1 MLRSISTLNRHLYDQ
16 SRQVADFA
24 EPRSP
29 ALIGPGAGR
38 AGEHEECGQSRSVED
53 GFGAWWLLPACPRG
67 RPYDGIMQSGA
78 IDVDSY
84 LTQVPEER
92 RAVLTEIRD
101 ACRRLLAGFA
111 ESMSYGMP
119 TYSRDGTAEIAW
131 ASQKRYISL
140 YVMRADVL
148 NAHRGQLS
156 GLDAG
161 KGCIRYRSPAAVD
174 FTVVHSMLTAVAA
187 SRGPVC

>member
-1 MLRSISTLNRHLYDQ
+1 MPHDQHVQVTAAYVLQAAAAHRVATGQVTVHRLVPRRPQPLSTGHL
-16 SRQVADFA
+16 
-24 EPRSP
+24 
-29 ALIGPGAGR
+29 GA
-38 AGEHEECGQSRSVED
+38 
-53 GFGAWWLLPACPRG
+53 ACPLAPYSRG
-67 RPYDGIMQSGA
+67 RPYDGIVRSDA

-84 LTQVPEER
+84 LMQVPEGR
-92 RAVLTEIRD
+92 RAVLTGIRD

-119 TYSRDGTAEIAW
+119 AYSRDGTAEIAW

-148 NAHRGQLS
+148 DAHREQLAD
-156 GLDAG
+156 LDVG

-174 FTVVHSMLTAVAA
+174 FTVVHSMLIAVAA

>member
-1 MLRSISTLNRHLYDQ
+1 
-16 SRQVADFA
+16 
-24 EPRSP
+24 
-29 ALIGPGAGR
+29 
-38 AGEHEECGQSRSVED
+38 
-53 GFGAWWLLPACPRG
+53 
-67 RPYDGIMQSGA
+67 MQSDA
-78 IDVDSY
+78 SDVDSY
-84 LTQVPEER
+84 LTQVPEGR

-156 GLDAG
+156 GLDVG

-174 FTVVHSMLTAVAA
+174 FTVVIRCSPLSRRAA
-187 SRGPVC
+187 TRSAELSRHSRGPAKS